1 MEWTR
6 PLSLVL
12 TVLVAVLAVAS
23 ALEAGRTT
31 LGTGEYV
38 TAAGA
43 VLGTVG
49 VFVVA
54 TAALGA
60 KSVRWLRNPDSYW

>member
-6 PLSLVL
+6 PLSLAL
-12 TVLVAVLAVAS
+12 TVLVGALAVAS

-43 VLGTVG
+43 VLGIVG

-54 TAALGA
+54 TAAVGA

>member
-6 PLSLVL
+6 PLSLAL
-12 TVLVAVLAVAS
+12 TVLVVVLAVAS
-23 ALEAGRTT
+23 ALEAGRTM
-31 LGTGEYV
+31 LGTGQYV

-43 VLGTVG
+43 VLGIVG
-49 VFVVA
+49 VIVVA
-54 TAALGA
+54 TAAVGA

>member
-6 PLSLVL
+6 PLSLAL
-12 TVLVAVLAVAS
+12 TVLVAALAVAS

-31 LGTGEYV
+31 LGTGESV
-38 TAAGA
+38 AAAGA

-54 TAALGA
+54 TAAVGA
-60 KSVRWLRNPDSYW
+60 KSVRWIRNPDSYW

>member
-1 MEWTR
+1 MDWTR
-6 PLSLVL
+6 PLSLAL
-12 TVLVAVLAVAS
+12 TVLVVALAVAS
-23 ALEAGRTT
+23 ALEAVRST

-43 VLGTVG
+43 VLGFVG
-49 VFVVA
+49 VIVIA
-54 TAALGA
+54 TAAVGA

>member
-6 PLSLVL
+6 PLSLAL
-12 TVLVAVLAVAS
+12 TVLVAALAVAS

-31 LGTGEYV
+31 LATGEYV
-38 TAAGA
+38 TAAAA
-43 VLGTVG
+43 VLGIVG
-49 VFVVA
+49 VIVVA
-54 TAALGA
+54 TAAVGA

>member
-6 PLSLVL
+6 PLSLAL

-38 TAAGA
+38 AAAAA
-43 VLGTVG
+43 VLGIVG
-49 VFVVA
+49 VIVVA
-54 TAALGA
+54 TAAVGA